1 MLETRPPGGYREE
14 SAGALTLARRFG
26 TRAPLHRVAICALLL
41 TGLAACGPSDPEI
54 RDGTLRVAMASF
66 SDGTFLPWNGSSTRK
81 LYLDSI
87 YEYLIYV
94 DPETHTLVPGLA
106 ESWRTSPD
114 GYSVTVRVRHGVPFH
129 GGWGNVQA
137 ADVQYTFE
145 RMMEPT
151 SIVGISSTLRYLIRE
166 VETIDADTVR
176 FELNVP
182 DIDFVHGYLSNASSV
197 PIVSRRYVEAVGE
210 QTANDRPVGTGPYAL
225 AEYRDDTLI
234 EVRAVNDGAGNWRV
248 KPAFDRIRFLSVP
261 EEFTRAAM
269 LRAREVDIAPINY
282 DSIEPLAA
290 AGIRTMFIEGN
301 WAPVIRFGGLSKTYR
316 NPDVPWQ
323 DRRVRQAMNLAI
335 DKRAIVEH
343 ILHGQATIAPGDF
356 PVGEWESIEPYPYDP
371 QRARRL
377 LATAGYPDGFDVTLR
392 TFATAPGAEL
402 PIIAASVATYWS
414 AVGIRTEIVPT
425 TWTSLRTAWHSGKA
439 SDLVWTHRGLAFASP
454 LEGLVAGLQSTNL
467 FATYTSD
474 YVDHVIALVG
484 RTTDR
489 GTRSELITQL
499 GRHLRDEASSVF
511 IGYANEPVG
520 LSDRVAD
527 WPTLSQQ
534 YSNIALVTRATPGA
548 SAHLPFNPAI
558 PNQMEL

>member
-1 MLETRPPGGYREE
+1 MLKTWPPCGYAE
-14 SAGALTLARRFG
+14 SASVPRRACLPR
-26 TRAPLHRVAICALLL
+26 TRAPSHRLALCAVLL
-41 TGLAACGPSDPEI
+41 TALAACGPGDPEI
-54 RDGTLRVAMASF
+54 REGTLRVAMASF

-94 DPETHTLVPGLA
+94 DPETHTLIPGLA
-106 ESWRTSPD
+106 ESWHTSPD
-114 GYSVTVRVRHGVPFH
+114 GYSVTVELRRGIPFQ
-129 GGWGNVQA
+129 GDWGNVQA
-137 ADVQYTFE
+137 GDVEYTFE

-151 SIVGISSTLRYLIRE
+151 SIVGISSTLRYIIRD
-166 VETIDADTVR
+166 VEALDTHTVR
-176 FELNVP
+176 FDLDVP

-197 PIVSRRYVEAVGE
+197 PIVSKRYVETVGE
-210 QTANDRPVGTGPYAL
+210 QAANDRPVGTGPYAL
-225 AEYRDDTLI
+225 ADYREDTLI

-248 KPAFDRIRFLSVP
+248 TPAFDRIRFLSVP

-282 DSIEPLAA
+282 DSIGPLAD

-301 WAPVIRFGGLSKTYR
+301 WAPVIRFGGLSEKYR

-335 DKRAIVEH
+335 DKQAVVEH
-343 ILHGQATIAPGDF
+343 VLQGQATIAPGDF
-356 PVGEWESIEPYPYDP
+356 PVDEWESIEPYRYDP
-371 QRARRL
+371 QGARKL
-377 LATAGYPDGFDVTLR
+377 LAAAGYPDGFDVTLR

-402 PIIAASVATYWS
+402 PIIAAAVATYWS
-414 AVGIRTEIVPT
+414 EVGIRTEIVPT
-425 TWTSLRTAWHSGKA
+425 TWTSLRTAWHSGNA

-454 LEGLVAGLQSTNL
+454 LEGLVAGLQSSNL

-474 YVDHVIALVG
+474 HVDDVIALIG
-484 RTTDR
+484 READR
-489 GTRSELITQL
+489 DMRSELITQL
-499 GRHLRDEASSVF
+499 GRHLRDQASSVF

-520 LSDRVAD
+520 LSDRVAE

-534 YSNIALVTRATPGA
+534 YSNIALVTRAAPGVPA
-548 SAHLPFNPAI
+548 RLSLTPAI
-558 PNQMEL
+558 RNQMEL